1 VIGPTSPPPA
11 PGPIPAA
18 GRRWRPGRRI
28 VVAAAAA
35 ALAFA
40 SLVAMRL
47 LPHSTLRA
55 HLPLSTAVTAAD
67 GTLLRL
73 TLAADGQ
80 YRMWTPLERVS
91 PLLIE
96 ATLLYEDRHFAWHP
110 GVDPF
115 ALVRGAFATYL
126 SGGRRIGGS
135 TLTMQ
140 LARRLW
146 SLSSHDVRGKLVQ
159 IGRAV
164 ELEALYS
171 KREILEAYLNLAP
184 YGGNIEG
191 VGAASQIYFRKPPS
205 ALTLAEALTLA
216 VIPQSPTRR
225 SRDTGGEAPG
235 ASMAAPSSS
244 LDRARTGLLASFMAR
259 ARPAPSAEGEAPVA
273 RTFVRFWPRLRRPD
287 DLPFAAPHFVDQ
299 ILAQMVADP
308 ATAAPGR
315 LPAIVPT
322 TLDLHLQRLLERHLT
337 AYVARER
344 RRGIANAAALLV
356 ETRTLAVRALV
367 GSVDFFD
374 PGISGQVNGVVARRS
389 PGSTLKPFAYALGL
403 DQGIIHPATM
413 LRDVPTSFAAYSP
426 ENFDGRFAGP
436 LSARDALI
444 RSRNVPALAIAARLS
459 RPGFYDFLRTAG
471 VDLPLPESHYG
482 LGLVLGTGEVTMA
495 ELVRL
500 YAALGNG
507 GVVSPLVWRKPHDHE
522 GEPEEGEQ
530 ENDEGDRQAA
540 RAGVRLL
547 SEESAFLVLDMLAD
561 NPRPTGRLGAVAQA
575 HPLAVSWKTGTSWGF
590 RDAWSVGLFGP
601 YVLAIW
607 IGDFSGTG
615 NPAYVGAQAAAPLF
629 FEIVDS
635 IAAQQPAAFAGAG
648 RLPPKGVRRVEIC
661 ALSGGLPTA
670 ECRQRRMSWFIPG
683 RSPIEPC
690 QIHRAIAL
698 DAGGRRTCALGPP
711 AVRTETF
718 EVWPSDLT
726 RLFAAAGLPRRPLP
740 PAAPGCGEVEAAR
753 GAAPRITSP
762 LAGVI
767 YTLRPDHPESSALA
781 LQAVTDGDAAE
792 VFWFADQAFVGRSPR
807 GATFFW
813 KPDRPGRYTLRA
825 VDDLGRSDARAVA
838 VEVLR

>member
-1 VIGPTSPPPA
+1 VTDQTSAPPA
-11 PGPIPAA
+11 AGPAPAA
-18 GRRWRPGRRI
+18 GRRWRRARRGLAI
-28 VVAAAAA
+28 LGL
-35 ALAFA
+35 ALA
-40 SLVAMRL
+40 SLVAIRL
-47 LPHSTLRA
+47 LPHPTLRA
-55 HLPLSTAVTAAD
+55 RVPLSTAVTAAD

-80 YRMWTPLERVS
+80 YRLWTPLEGVS
-91 PLLIE
+91 PLLVE

-110 GVDPF
+110 GVDPI
-115 ALVRGAFATYL
+115 ALVRAAFATYL

-146 SLSSHDVRGKLVQ
+146 SLSSHDVEGKLVQ
-159 IGRAV
+159 IARAI

-225 SRDTGGEAPG
+225 SRGTERESP
-235 ASMAAPSSS
+235 ASPMGPSPSP
-244 LDRARTGLLASFMAR
+244 LDRARTGLLASFMAH
-259 ARPAPSAEGEAPVA
+259 ARPARPAERELPIVLS
-273 RTFVRFWPRLRRPD
+273 WPRLRRPD

-299 ILAQMVADP
+299 ILTQILAIG
-308 ATAAPGR
+308 AAPPGR
-315 LPAIVPT
+315 LPASATATATVTT

-356 ETRTLAVRALV
+356 ETRSLAVRALV
-367 GSVDFFD
+367 GSADFFD

-426 ENFDGRFAGP
+426 ENFDGRFVGP
-436 LSARDALI
+436 LSAKDALI
-444 RSRNVPALAIAARLS
+444 RSRNVPALTIAARLS
-459 RPGFYDFLRTAG
+459 RPGFFDFLQTAG
-471 VDLPLPESHYG
+471 VDLPMPESHYG
-482 LGLVLGTGEVTMA
+482 LGLVLGTGEVTMTD
-495 ELVRL
+495 LVRL

-507 GVVSPLVWRKPHDHE
+507 GVMRPLVWRKPDLDDD
-522 GEPEEGEQ
+522 
-530 ENDEGDRQAA
+530 NDNDDNTHHHHQPA
-540 RAGVRLL
+540 RPGVRLL

-575 HPLAVSWKTGTSWGF
+575 RPLAVSWKTGTSWGF
-590 RDAWSVGLFGP
+590 RDAWAVGLFGP

-607 IGDFSGTG
+607 IGDFSGAG
-615 NPAYVGAQAAAPLF
+615 NPAYVGVQAAAPLF

-635 IAAQQPAAFAGAG
+635 IAAQQPALFTGTG
-648 RLPPKGVRRVEIC
+648 LLPPKGVRRVEIC

-670 ECRQRRMSWFIPG
+670 GCPQRRMSWFIPG

-698 DAGGRRTCALGPP
+698 DAAGRRTCALGPR

-726 RLFAAAGLPRRPLP
+726 RLFAAAGLPRRSLP

-762 LAGVI
+762 LAGVT
-767 YTLRPDHPESSALA
+767 YTLRPSRPDAGTLA

-813 KPDRPGRYTLRA
+813 KPARPGLYTLRA

>member
-1 VIGPTSPPPA
+1 MGLVVI
-11 PGPIPAA
+11 
-18 GRRWRPGRRI
+18 
-28 VVAAAAA
+28 
-35 ALAFA
+35 
-40 SLVAMRL
+40 RL
-47 LPHSTLRA
+47 LPHPTLRA
-55 HLPLSTAVTAAD
+55 RLPLSTAVTAED

-73 TLAADGQ
+73 TLASDGQ
-80 YRMWTPLERVS
+80 YRLWTPLERVS

-110 GVDPF
+110 GVDPI
-115 ALVRGAFATYL
+115 ALVRAAFATYL

-159 IGRAV
+159 IARAI

-191 VGAASQIYFRKPPS
+191 VGAASRIYFRKPPS
-205 ALTLAEALTLA
+205 TLTLAEALTLA

-225 SRDTGGEAPG
+225 SRDIDTEAAG
-235 ASMAAPSSS
+235 SSA
-244 LDRARTGLLASFMAR
+244 LDRARTGLLESFAAQ
-259 ARPAPSAEGEAPVA
+259 ARPALRAESELAFQRTGE
-273 RTFVRFWPRLRRPD
+273 RTGVRTVVRLWPRLRRPE

-299 ILAQMVADP
+299 ILADG
-308 ATAAPGR
+308 ATEPPGR
-315 LPAIVPT
+315 LPTMVSVTT

-344 RRGIANAAALLV
+344 RRVIANAAALLV
-356 ETRTLAVRALV
+356 ETRTLSVRALV
-367 GSVDFFD
+367 GSADFFD

-426 ENFDGRFAGP
+426 ENFDGRFVGP
-436 LSARDALI
+436 LSAKDALI
-444 RSRNVPALAIAARLS
+444 RSRNVPALAVAARLS

-471 VDLPLPESHYG
+471 VDLPQPESHYG

-507 GVVSPLVWRKPHDHE
+507 GVVRPLVWRKPQD
-522 GEPEEGEQ
+522 
-530 ENDEGDRQAA
+530 DRDDQTDQDRHQAT
-540 RAGVRLL
+540 RPGVRLL

-561 NPRPTGRLGAVAQA
+561 NPRPTGRLGTAAQA

-590 RDAWSVGLFGP
+590 RDAWAVGLFGP

-607 IGDFSGTG
+607 IGDFSGAG

-635 IAAQQPAAFAGAG
+635 IAAQQPEAFTDGG
-648 RLPPKGVRRVEIC
+648 RLPPRGVRRVEIC
-661 ALSGGLPTA
+661 ALSGGLPTT
-670 ECRQRRMSWFIPG
+670 ECPQRRMSWFIPG

-698 DAGGRRTCALGPP
+698 DAGGRRTCALGPR

-718 EVWPSDLT
+718 EVWPSDLAK
-726 RLFAAAGLPRRPLP
+726 LFAAAGLPRRPLP

-762 LAGVI
+762 LAGVT
-767 YTLRPDHPESSALA
+767 YTLRPGHPDSTALA

-792 VFWFADQAFVGRSPR
+792 VFWFADQAFLGRSPR

-813 KPDRPGRYTLRA
+813 KPASPGRYTLRA